1 MLFYMVYNG
10 FTRVLRNSKARILI
24 ALPPFV
30 SILVSGSLFLFVA
43 ADPLQFLPLGDPF
56 LSRFSPADFLRPST
70 EATYLTSR

>member
-1 MLFYMVYNG
+1 MVYNG
-10 FTRVLRNSKARILI
+10 FTGVLRNSKASILI

-43 ADPLQFLPLGDPF
+43 AYPLQFLPLGDPF
-56 LSRFSPADFLRPST
+56 LSRFSQADFLRPST

>member
-10 FTRVLRNSKARILI
+10 FTGVLRNSKAGILI